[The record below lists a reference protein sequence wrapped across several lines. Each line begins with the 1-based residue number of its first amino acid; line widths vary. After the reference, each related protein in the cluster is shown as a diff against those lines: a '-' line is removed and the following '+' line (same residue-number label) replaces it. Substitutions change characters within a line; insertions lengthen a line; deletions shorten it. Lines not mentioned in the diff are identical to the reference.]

1 MGFKYWSG
9 TTGYEFPDDPP
20 YTEVGYTPSHIALV
34 RDNYYVA
41 FINGSNGYLYRMD
54 IGVGEATPTV
64 TAVDV
69 SNTYIGLVGST
80 GDYAYALRSNGVVYQ
95 CTISSGALATQ
106 IGTATSPNKLLY
118 VNGLFFVIDTG
129 GHIWYDNAGSLSE
142 WATYTWAGLGY
153 DGTNSVY
160 IGVGLDGKAYQ
171 FAAILDTPTQI
182 GSDTD
187 WVDVHYNGYAAKSSG
202 IVYTGMGGTP
212 TALTGTYDAITAFQ
226 NSYCSPQ
233 QSYFVSDTG
242 KMYYDNAGAMTQ
254 YGTRNDVIYAVSKS
268 PTIGSIAAAYL
279 MALEEDISEG
289 ASSTDLQTTSAITT
303 NVSTDLSVM
312 TGSFANI
319 ELSVSSDDSA
329 VVSESTVSDIVVW
342 FYESITSTETSSNN
356 IVGYGSYSDSVV
368 VQETLTAL
376 FTQLISESASGS
388 ETWFLEIS
396 TLIADVVVAS
406 GIQTSNA
413 VLSNA
418 IAEAVVAIE
427 LQQSGLIETISDS
440 ATAAE
445 VVTSLVTATQAII
458 EQVIAAELSTSY
470 LFLINTISESSQAT
484 EDISIWQVLTQNIEE
499 GATAFV
505 HLNIGGESYTGW
517 VMNTNNLAVS
527 EYQGMNFNSLCKI
540 GNRYFGASD
549 IGVYELTGSTDSG
562 TDIHTYI
569 QSGLV
574 DFGSTQ
580 QKRVSDSYIAADAD
594 GRIALGVAV
603 SEKEGISRYWYEI
616 TPSMAAINNIK
627 LPIGRGLR
635 GKYWKF
641 DVASE
646 SMSEFDAITVLPYV
660 LKRRI

>member
-1 MGFKYWSG
+1 MPSN
-9 TTGYEFPDDPP
+9 
-20 YTEVGYTPSHIALV
+20 YTFHFSNNNIV
-34 RDNYYVA
+34 RG
-41 FINGSNGYLYRMD
+41 INGANFDAPYVGTVGHVISGIAHIDGLYC
-54 IGVGEATPTV
+54 
-64 TAVDV
+64 
-69 SNTYIGLVGST
+69 
-80 GDYAYALRSNGVVYQ
+80 ALRSENGTYTSTDSGSTWTYNGSLGVNGTYAASSNLICVNVGVGTYKTSTDGASWTNRTYPVSITPLSIACDGTAFCVCAESGVTYTSTDAINWTERTGLSTFLYATVSAKQ
-95 CTISSGALATQ
+95 GIFVASDYTERTAISTDHGATWTISDVNTDARFVYPGKIVFAAGMWWMPTDYGY
-106 IGTATSPNKLLY
+106 GTSNEGLVWTFHDYPSPLGVGGN
-118 VNGLFFVIDTG
+118 FFV
-129 GHIWYDNAGSLSE
+129 AGNDV
-142 WATYTWAGLGY
+142 GY
-153 DGTNSVY
+153 QY
-160 IGVGLDGKAYQ
+160 IGDSYISTDHGTTWTANVV
-171 FAAILDTPTQI
+171 AA
-182 GSDTD
+182 S
-187 WVDVHYNGYAAKSSG
+187 
-202 IVYTGMGGTP
+202 
-212 TALTGTYDAITAFQ
+212 GTY
-226 NSYCSPQ
+226 
-233 QSYFVSDTG
+233 
-242 KMYYDNAGAMTQ
+242 
-254 YGTRNDVIYAVSKS
+254 
-268 PTIGSIAAAYL
+268 
-279 MALEEDISEG
+279 
-289 ASSTDLQTTSAITT
+289 
-303 NVSTDLSVM
+303 
-312 TGSFANI
+312 
-319 ELSVSSDDSA
+319 SA
-329 VVSESTVSDIVVW
+329 VDGESIPIEWSYSDIVTGEIDNHISLTSSLFDTVNAEELSLSVIVAW
-342 FYESITSTETSSNN
+342 FYESISYTELSSNN

-376 FTQLISESASGS
+376 FTQLVSESASLS
-388 ETWFLEIS
+388 ESWFLGIS

-445 VVTSLVTATQAII
+445 VVASLVTATQAII

-470 LFLINTISESSQAT
+470 LILVNTISESSQAT

-616 TPSMAAINNIK
+616 TPSMAAINNIE

>member
-1 MGFKYWSG
+1 M
-9 TTGYEFPDDPP
+9 
-20 YTEVGYTPSHIALV
+20 
-34 RDNYYVA
+34 
-41 FINGSNGYLYRMD
+41 SN
-54 IGVGEATPTV
+54 
-64 TAVDV
+64 TAVVNGELVNEFGVAGGLTVDINEGADAAASTTTSV
-69 SNTYIGLVGST
+69 S
-80 GDYAYALRSNGVVYQ
+80 
-95 CTISSGALATQ
+95 TISAYTDAASSVSVFGVCEL
-106 IGTATSPNKLLY
+106 TSMAA
-118 VNGLFFVIDTG
+118 DS
-129 GHIWYDNAGSLSE
+129 AAASE
-142 WATYTWAGLGY
+142 
-153 DGTNSVY
+153 V
-160 IGVGLDGKAYQ
+160 
-171 FAAILDTPTQI
+171 FAHD
-182 GSDTD
+182 
-187 WVDVHYNGYAAKSSG
+187 
-202 IVYTGMGGTP
+202 IVY
-212 TALTGTYDAITAFQ
+212 
-226 NSYCSPQ
+226 
-233 QSYFVSDTG
+233 
-242 KMYYDNAGAMTQ
+242 
-254 YGTRNDVIYAVSKS
+254 
-268 PTIGSIAAAYL
+268 
-279 MALEEDISEG
+279 
-289 ASSTDLQTTSAITT
+289 
-303 NVSTDLSVM
+303 
-312 TGSFANI
+312 
-319 ELSVSSDDSA
+319 
-329 VVSESTVSDIVVW
+329 W
-342 FYESITSTETSSNN
+342 FYESIIAQDLPGTN
-356 IVGYGSYSDSVV
+356 IVANQSYTDNAAVYDAIS
-368 VQETLTAL
+368 AL

-388 ETWFLEIS
+388 EAWFLEIS

-445 VVTSLVTATQAII
+445 VVTSLVAATQAII